1 MQGTSRTRVR
11 CGRCTS
17 VSDAP
22 RIRPKGRRAAW
33 HHGTNPHRAALD
45 DGSGR
50 EFGYTQFVINTAAAY
65 VIFKSYFADYSN
77 QEEHKLK
84 EECSRG
90 RRVYAERRDPVPID
104 SGRRRG

>member
-1 MQGTSRTRVR
+1 MSE
-11 CGRCTS
+11 
-17 VSDAP
+17 AP

-33 HHGTNPHRAALD
+33 HHGTNPHRAATD

-50 EFGYTQFVINTAAAY
+50 ECGYTQLVINTAASY
-65 VIFKSYFADYSN
+65 VIVKSHYADNSN

-84 EECSRG
+84 EECSTG

-104 SGRRRG
+104 SLGDGGDVGMPTAG